1 MNLPKDLHASGV
13 GLRTYPTMELHLT
26 RSSNRSHWEPRKSGA
41 SRRQAEKTPE
51 FDIACKT
58 LVKRIFQYNVSP

>member
-1 MNLPKDLHASGV
+1 
-13 GLRTYPTMELHLT
+13 LHLT

-51 FDIACKT
+51 FDIAWTDLSKKA
-58 LVKRIFQYNVSP
+58 V